1 MAFDNLLLTMKFPQF
16 VGLKLPA
23 DLVEAAKRQAEA
35 DDRTLSA
42 YLRRIITAAVQ
53 RPAPGR
59 DENAHDHD

>member
-1 MAFDNLLLTMKFPQF
+1 MSKYPQL

-53 RPAPGR
+53 PQATAREGGDRA
-59 DENAHDHD
+59 